1 MFKFTK
7 VELRHLTA
15 MHAFMHT
22 PQIAGVK
29 KMYADMKCADKSENV
44 EWNLLGY
51 RRQNQK
57 CVKIL
62 FETNFVNLIE

>member
-1 MFKFTK
+1 
-7 VELRHLTA
+7 
-15 MHAFMHT
+15 MHACMHT

-29 KMYADMKCADKSENV
+29 KIYADMKCADKSENV

>member
-1 MFKFTK
+1 
-7 VELRHLTA
+7 
-15 MHAFMHT
+15 MHACMHT

-29 KMYADMKCADKSENV
+29 KIYADMKCADKSENV

-62 FETNFVNLIE
+62 FEIILLT